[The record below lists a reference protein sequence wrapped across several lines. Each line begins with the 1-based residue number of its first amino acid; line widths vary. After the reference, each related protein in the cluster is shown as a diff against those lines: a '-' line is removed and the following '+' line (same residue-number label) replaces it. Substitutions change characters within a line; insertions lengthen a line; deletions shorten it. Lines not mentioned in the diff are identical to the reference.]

1 MAGFGQ
7 HTLLS
12 RDAIIAVNGSVLFHV
27 QHLLGIGH
35 LQRALRIVAGLAR
48 EGLGVTLV
56 SGGEPIST
64 LASAAAERII
74 QLPPIR
80 VSDLAFKELVDT
92 DGRPI
97 DDSLR
102 STRRAALLSAF
113 AAAQPDA
120 ILIEAFPFG
129 RRALRFELD
138 ALIDAARSRRP
149 RPLVLCSLRDI
160 VVTNNNPRRP
170 REVVD
175 RVRADFDH
183 VLIHSDPAFIPL
195 EASFPLAS
203 EIADR
208 LIYTGYVAESDEP
221 DPDETVSADE
231 AVGADEVV
239 VSVGGGAMGG
249 VLLSTAV
256 ECRRRGCLA
265 NFKWRLL
272 TGPNL
277 PEAEF
282 AALTGGLPAGVILE
296 RFRSDFPRL
305 LRRCRVSVSQA
316 GYNTILDILAARA
329 PAVVVPFALERE
341 TEQSLRAER
350 LAAQGVLEVVRE
362 SDLSPERLGQ
372 AIDRAI
378 ARGPEAIAIA
388 TGGAR
393 RSAAEVA
400 RLIRYRRAVPDAL
413 PQVLRCL
420 GLGL

>member
-1 MAGFGQ
+1 M
-7 HTLLS
+7 
-12 RDAIIAVNGSVLFHV
+12 NGSVLFHV

-35 LQRALRIVAGLAR
+35 LQRALRIVDGLVR
-48 EGLGVTLV
+48 EGLRVTLV
-56 SGGEPIST
+56 SGGEPIAT
-64 LASAAAERII
+64 LASAAAERIV

-80 VSDLAFKELVDT
+80 ARDSSFKELVDA
-92 DGRPI
+92 DGRLI

-113 AAAQPDA
+113 DAARPDA

-129 RRALRFELD
+129 RRAFRFELD
-138 ALIDAARSRRP
+138 ALIDAAQSRRP
-149 RPLVLCSLRDI
+149 RSLVLCSLRDI
-160 VVTNNNPRRP
+160 VVTHDDTRRP
-170 REVVD
+170 REIVD

-183 VLIHSDPAFIPL
+183 VLIHGDPAFIPL
-195 EASFPLAS
+195 ETSFPLAS

-221 DPDETVSADE
+221 AEPDETVSAGE
-231 AVGADEVV
+231 AAGADEVV

-249 VLLSTAV
+249 VLLSTAL

-265 NFKWRLL
+265 NHKWRLL

-282 AALTGGLPAGVILE
+282 EILARGLPAGVVLE
-296 RFRSDFPRL
+296 RFRDDFPYL

-329 PAVVVPFALERE
+329 TAVVVPFALERE

-350 LAAQGVLEVVRE
+350 LAARGVLEVVAE
-362 SDLSPERLGQ
+362 GELSAERLGQ
-372 AIDRAI
+372 AIDRAL

-393 RSAAEVA
+393 RSAAAIAE
-400 RLIRYRRAVPDAL
+400 LIRYRRSFSDAS
-413 PQVLRCL
+413 PQVWRCD
-420 GLGL
+420 GLGI

>member
-1 MAGFGQ
+1 M
-7 HTLLS
+7 
-12 RDAIIAVNGSVLFHV
+12 R
-27 QHLLGIGH
+27 
-35 LQRALRIVAGLAR
+35 RALRIVEALAQER
-48 EGLGVTLV
+48 TNVTLV
-56 SGGEPIST
+56 SGGEPFAELVCQS
-64 LASAAAERII
+64 AERIV
-74 QLPPIR
+74 QLPPIKAR
-80 VSDLAFKELVDT
+80 DAGFRELVDA
-92 DGRPI
+92 DGRPV
-97 DDSLR
+97 DEGLR
-102 STRRAALLSAF
+102 NERRTALLAAF
-113 AAAQPDA
+113 AAAAPDA
-120 ILIEAFPFG
+120 VLIEAFPFG
-129 RRALRFELD
+129 RRAFRFELD
-138 ALIDAARSRRP
+138 ALICAARSRRP
-149 RPLVLCSLRDI
+149 KPLVLCSLRDI

-221 DPDETVSADE
+221 EPDETVSADE

-341 TEQSLRAER
+341 TEQQLRAER
-350 LAAQGVLEVVRE
+350 LATRGVLELVPETDLTSVR
-362 SDLSPERLGQ
+362 L
-372 AIDRAI
+372 ARAI
-378 ARGPEAIAIA
+378 ERAIKRGPVAISVD

-393 RSAAEVA
+393 RSA
-400 RLIRYRRAVPDAL
+400 RLIANLIRDPASVTTRA
-413 PQVLRCL
+413 
-420 GLGL
+420 G